1 MSDQNRERF
10 ESMLTRLAFDFRSQ
24 AESETLHKAI
34 LHAYDVLQTRSTESN
49 QEWAKRW
56 KDVMNDRDQERR
68 WKEAAQRESE
78 KLAAYISEL
87 KAALSDCQETVK
99 EFQK

>member
-1 MSDQNRERF
+1 MEDF
-10 ESMLTRLAFDFRSQ
+10 DRL
-24 AESETLHKAI
+24 KAQKEKYELAI
-34 LHAYDVLQTRSTESN
+34 ALLRDE
-49 QEWAKRW
+49 
-56 KDVMNDRDQERR
+56 RDQERR